1 MLLDAQIKNLDLVLN
16 YINSVE
22 YPHRINYDDLTIK
35 LKNKVPP
42 IDISSKDLTAV
53 VAKLVKDENIRE
65 ERFSEECSPCY
76 FMTLEGISLE
86 ANKGYKELEKESS
99 IIKAR
104 KLEKEITDLTIAN
117 NTLQDYANTRIFAK
131 IGLGVA
137 IVGLLPLLLT
147 LLKGLQWLYQV
158 AF

>member
-1 MLLDAQIKNLDLVLN
+1 
-16 YINSVE
+16 
-22 YPHRINYDDLTIK
+22 
-35 LKNKVPP
+35 
-42 IDISSKDLTAV
+42 
-53 VAKLVKDENIRE
+53 
-65 ERFSEECSPCY
+65 
-76 FMTLEGISLE
+76 MTLEGISLE

-147 LLKGLQWLYQV
+147 VLKGLQWLYQV